1 MISVCCPTRGRPESM
16 RRLVE
21 SVRATADGPVEI
33 IFYLDD
39 DDPDSAAMAAHL
51 GTAGLYGQVMHIIGK
66 RITMSDTWNVLAR
79 HAAYEILMACG
90 DDVVFRT
97 AGWDTQVCAA
107 FAAVDDRI
115 VLVHGDDL
123 VHGPRL
129 ATHPFL
135 HRRWINAVGYLVPDG
150 FSADHTDTW
159 VQEVADALGRRRYL
173 PDVVTEH
180 LHPIVGKAR
189 LDDTHRQRL
198 ARDRCDNNAAAY
210 AARAAERGRD
220 VAILRALL
228 QPVDAPEIVTVQAAP
243 ELLGQMQGTWS
254 QPVEVYLQR
263 GPDGWEMTF
272 RTHACQ
278 IRPVP

>member
-21 SVRATADGPVEI
+21 SVRATADGPVQV

-39 DDPDSAAMAAHL
+39 DDPDSALMASRL
-51 GTAGLYGQVMHIIGK
+51 GMAGLYGQVMHIIGE

-97 AGWDTQVCAA
+97 AGWDTQVRAA
-107 FAAVDDRI
+107 FAAVEDRI

-123 VHGPRL
+123 IHGPRL

-135 HRRWINAVGYLVPDG
+135 HRRWVDAVGHLVPNG
-150 FSADHTDTW
+150 FSCDYTDTW

-180 LHPIVGKAR
+180 LHPIAGKAR

-198 ARDRCDNNAAAY
+198 ARDRRDHNATAY
-210 AARAAERGRD
+210 AARAGDRARD
-220 VAILRALL
+220 VATLRALL
-228 QPVDAPEIVTVQAAP
+228 
-243 ELLGQMQGTWS
+243 GT
-254 QPVEVYLQR
+254 P
-263 GPDGWEMTF
+263 
-272 RTHACQ
+272 
-278 IRPVP
+278 